1 MEPRRSRRP
10 GTLVAPALVA
20 ALAIVIAGCDPFA
33 GPTTGPTLTVVT
45 PTPSPSPSPTPTP
58 RPTPTVTPRPTA
70 TPTPTLPLA
79 SAGPTGSTIPAAIGP
94 CPGRTAT
101 AASGPLDTAS
111 STNWSGYAATLD
123 SPKVGCVEATWVQ
136 PTVAC
141 SKSNHTAISL
151 WVGIGGFDQDALVQV
166 GSEIDCDNGHLSH
179 FLWHESLPKE
189 RFEQRLE
196 LTVRAGDHLRAR
208 VRAVSSTRYEV
219 AIANLTRHTSFRV
232 VDTNTRLKATSG
244 EWILEAPTGGCPDSC
259 RILPM
264 PNFHAFTFRD
274 TWVSVAGV
282 RQPLDG
288 AGFSHVR
295 VRMVTKGGTIRSQ
308 VTSTASDGSFFVVTW
323 RRS

>member
-1 MEPRRSRRP
+1 MEPRRSRRR

-45 PTPSPSPSPTPTP
+45 PTPTPTP
-58 RPTPTVTPRPTA
+58 RPTPTATPRPTA
-70 TPTPTLPLA
+70 TPTPTPSLA
-79 SAGPTGSTIPAAIGP
+79 STGPTTSTIPAAIGP

-101 AASGPLDTAS
+101 AATGPLDTAS
-111 STNWSGYAATLD
+111 STNWSGYATTLD
-123 SPKVGCVEATWVQ
+123 SPKVGCVEAAWVQ

-141 SKSNHTAISL
+141 SKACHAAISL
-151 WVGIGGFDQDALVQV
+151 WVGIGGFDYDSLIQV
-166 GSEIDCDNGHLSH
+166 GSEIHCDNGRVSH

-196 LTVRAGDHLRAR
+196 LTVRSGDHLRAR

-219 AIANLTRHTSFRV
+219 AIANVTRHTVFRV
-232 VDTNTRLKATSG
+232 VDTNTHLKATSG

-264 PNFHAFTFRD
+264 PNFHTFTFHD

-288 AGFSHVR
+288 AGSATSGSDGDEGR
-295 VRMVTKGGTIRSQ
+295 NDPMQ
-308 VTSTASDGSFFVVTW
+308 VTRLRATDRPSS
-323 RRS
+323 